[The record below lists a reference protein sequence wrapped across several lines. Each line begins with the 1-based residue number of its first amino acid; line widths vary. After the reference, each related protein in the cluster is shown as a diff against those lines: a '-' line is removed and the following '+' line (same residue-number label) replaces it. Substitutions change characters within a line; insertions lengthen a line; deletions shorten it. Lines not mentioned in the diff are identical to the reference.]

1 LLSIACVTESH
12 LCLLPQLK
20 YNATRSVMLPNIT
33 ACCHL
38 VHDGKVEASSPCVSL
53 EKLQPSDAWYSA
65 LAKERDILREELEKV
80 KQKCNRKAVRL
91 RESVARRH
99 KLEVWHSLC
108 L

>member
-1 LLSIACVTESH
+1 
-12 LCLLPQLK
+12 
-20 YNATRSVMLPNIT
+20 MLPNIT

-108 L
+108 LWTKIVLQGKARLSMV